1 MQEKI
6 LVFDSSI
13 GYAKYFEK
21 IYKKSYEVT
30 SAFYFSD
37 LKKVDIFHFDTIIF
51 MVNEIEDLKLFSR
64 IHSSYKG
71 IRLFLGVTK
80 QNIITETAAMY
91 FNDTFSKKKGNILAK
106 ISSIM
111 CFPQPHKKIWFLIK
125 LY

>member
-80 QNIITETAAMY
+80 QNIITETAAMD
-91 FNDTFSKKKGNILAK
+91 FNDTFFIDIELNKTDMIDFINSKL
-106 ISSIM
+106 
-111 CFPQPHKKIWFLIK
+111 K
-125 LY
+125 LEVA

>member
-37 LKKVDIFHFDTIIF
+37 LKNVDIFHYDTIIF
-51 MVNEIEDLKLFSR
+51 IINEIEELKLFSK

-71 IRLFLGVTK
+71 IRLFLGVTQNK
-80 QNIITETAAMY
+80 IAANVYEMNLQNIYNINFELNKTEMIAY
-91 FNDTFSKKKGNILAK
+91 INSKLTQEVA
-106 ISSIM
+106 
-111 CFPQPHKKIWFLIK
+111 
-125 LY
+125 